1 MTEQEMQL
9 MLLMSAARGGNKNL
23 SGVLGNMDS
32 QLLAIMAGAYD
43 PRTAEQSGPGSG
55 PYWSR
60 YSQSEDPVIQDVI
73 SKIASGADKYQINS
87 YIDSLAAQGQD
98 LGAFQVSDL
107 KGVAGE
113 LYKEFTG
120 TGTGSSGSSSS
131 KNKSDTQ
138 KAGIPDPTELYNTST
153 VPLSSMNEQY
163 IRKLQE
169 DLAPKVKGYETASS
183 RVGVARKNLERGSSD
198 TDAGKRIKTADVLK
212 WFDEESSKGRGAI
225 GLNRAR
231 SYFKNNPVDDI
242 SASDLTGV
250 LEKSGS
256 DSLKYSNNRGGD
268 AKGFGKAVKNIT
280 KKAGSA
286 RGVGYNKEAHKKYD
300 EAMQVM
306 LSMERQASAAQQR
319 EQAVREG
326 QMDYARQSGAT
337 PTTDAMKMIM
347 KFISSS
353 K

>member
-1 MTEQEMQL
+1 MTDQEMQM

-23 SGVLGNMDS
+23 SSVLGNMDN

-43 PRTAEQSGPGSG
+43 PRTAEQSGPGAGS
-55 PYWSR
+55 YWSR

-73 SKIASGADKYQINS
+73 AKISSGADKYQINS

-107 KGVAGE
+107 KGVATE
-113 LYKEFTG
+113 LYKEF

-131 KNKSDTQ
+131 KTKSATQ

-153 VPLSSMNEQY
+153 VPLSSVNEQY

-169 DLAPKVKGYETASS
+169 DLEPKVKGYETAKS
-183 RVGVARKNLERGSSD
+183 RVGVARKGLELGSSATQED
-198 TDAGKRIKTADVLK
+198 KRIQKDDVLK
-212 WFDEESSKGRGAI
+212 WFGKESGRGRGTL

-231 SYFKNNPVDDI
+231 SYFTNNKDVQDI
-242 SASDLTGV
+242 TASDLANLLTKTKG
-250 LEKSGS
+250 EAYKHRM
-256 DSLKYSNNRGGD
+256 DSYEARRFD
-268 AKGFGKAVKNIT
+268 EATKNIT

-286 RGVGYNKEAHKKYD
+286 RGVGYNKEANKKYD

-306 LSMERQASAAQQR
+306 LSMERQASAAKQR

>member
-1 MTEQEMQL
+1 MTDQEMQ
-9 MLLMSAARGGNKNL
+9 MMAFMAAARGGNKNL
-23 SGVLGNMDS
+23 SGVLNNMDN

-43 PRTAEQSGPGSG
+43 PRTAEQSGPGAGS
-55 PYWSR
+55 YWSR
-60 YSQSEDPVIQDVI
+60 YSQSENPIIQDVI
-73 SKIASGADKYQINS
+73 SKITSGADKFQISS
-87 YIDSLAAQGQD
+87 YIDSIAAPGID
-98 LGAFQVSDL
+98 LGGFQVADL

-113 LYKEFTG
+113 LYKEYTG
-120 TGTGSSGSSSS
+120 TSTGSSSS
-131 KNKSDTQ
+131 KNKTATQ

-153 VPLSSMNEQY
+153 VPLSSINEQY

-169 DLAPKVKGYETASS
+169 DLVPKVKGYGDAQYKVNS
-183 RVGVARKNLERGSSD
+183 AREGLGRGSSA
-198 TDAGKRIKTADVLK
+198 TEEGKRIKTADVLK
-212 WFDEESSKGRGAI
+212 WFDEESSKGRGAL

-242 SASDLTGV
+242 SVSDLTGV
-250 LEKSGS
+250 LDKSGS

-280 KKAGSA
+280 KKAGSS
-286 RGVGYNKEAHKKYD
+286 RGVGYNKAANKKYD
-300 EAMQVM
+300 DAMQVM
-306 LSMERQASAAQQR
+306 LDMEGSANAAKQR

-347 KFISSS
+347 KFIASS

>member
-1 MTEQEMQL
+1 MTEQERQMIQF
-9 MLLMSAARGGNKNL
+9 MSAARGGNKNL

-32 QLLAIMAGAYD
+32 QLLAILAGAYD

-55 PYWSR
+55 PYWSK

-73 SKIASGADKYQINS
+73 AKITSGADKYQINS

-120 TGTGSSGSSSS
+120 TGTGSSSS

-138 KAGIPDPTELYNTST
+138 KAGIPDPTELYDTST
-153 VPLSSMNEQY
+153 VPLAIANELY
-163 IRKLQE
+163 IKKLQD
-169 DLAPKVKGYETASS
+169 DLAPKVKGYGDAQYQ
-183 RVGVARKNLERGSSD
+183 VKVARKNLARYADSEKDASSSNGLGGPYVIPGKGFLQPAKGYKQKVKNDFGGPYVVPGKGYKVGGKTGSS
-198 TDAGKRIKTADVLK
+198 GKEGK
-212 WFDEESSKGRGAI
+212 ESKP
-225 GLNRAR
+225 
-231 SYFKNNPVDDI
+231 YD
-242 SASDLTGV
+242 
-250 LEKSGS
+250 
-256 DSLKYSNNRGGD
+256 
-268 AKGFGKAVKNIT
+268 
-280 KKAGSA
+280 KKAA
-286 RGVGYNKEAHKKYD
+286 KAYD
-300 EAMQVM
+300 DAMQV
-306 LSMERQASAAQQR
+306 LLDIEGKANAAKQR

-337 PTTDAMKMIM
+337 PTTDALKMIM